1 MMTAR
6 FQVFEFWANSQQMVV
21 ILLDKLMTY
30 VVVGNQAIINCMFAE
45 DFHRLFL
52 RYDLLPPSPRKR
64 KQAAAVVC
72 RTHGAL

>member
-1 MMTAR
+1 
-6 FQVFEFWANSQQMVV
+6 VFDFWANSQQMVV

-52 RYDLLPPSPRKR
+52 RYVLVPPPPPEK
-64 KQAAAVVC
+64 
-72 RTHGAL
+72 